1 MIKIEVKEIFYKIIC
16 VDCQES
22 YSNLKKKYEVSWV
35 RHRGIHLLTVG
46 RYTYTSD
53 QRFQAIHSPQNED
66 WTLQIRY
73 PQIRDSGYY
82 ECQVGTTPPIG
93 HAMVLTVVGSLHG
106 WFYNNQNQ
114 IAIFI
119 RLLKAFSTIYRNDT
133 PNKTRKLTGNLVL
146 SMTFGEGKACLQN
159 KRTNYVKEFA
169 LRLLHHY
176 AEEMSSLDNYNW
188 LYYFL

>member
-1 MIKIEVKEIFYKIIC
+1 MF
-16 VDCQES
+16 Q
-22 YSNLKKKYEVSWV
+22 VSWV

-93 HAMVLTVVGSLHG
+93 HAMVLTVVGES
-106 WFYNNQNQ
+106 
-114 IAIFI
+114 II
-119 RLLKAFSTIYRNDT
+119 LLI
-133 PNKTRKLTGNLVL
+133 LVL
-146 SMTFGEGKACLQN
+146 VF
-159 KRTNYVKEFA
+159 
-169 LRLLHHY
+169 
-176 AEEMSSLDNYNW
+176 
-188 LYYFL
+188 